1 MKRITF
7 IICFVAAA
15 FVVNAQNNPAV
26 SQANTTQQQRETAR
40 TSQDL
45 APGGSVPA
53 LYPEEDTDV
62 GPQTVLRK
70 KKPAWFRASVDAQVS
85 YTDNLLYEF
94 KDKEDGGVAVT
105 TLEAAFMTPPCIT
118 SLASYR
124 AEAGYRHQFFNYF
137 GHENV
142 LKKFDADD
150 FDFDSST
157 VFANALAQTK
167 HYQFRVGV
175 DYTRLLGFEPFHNHD
190 YEEFYHEIV
199 PRWSIQRNVRIGA
212 KTLLS
217 LAYLGSYH
225 FSEEDQPVILSG
237 SLTPAK
243 QPEDRSE
250 RWEHTFLAVYSVA
263 LPAHLVAQPY
273 YRFQY
278 TDYANRQ
285 ILASGSPETFA
296 EALFL
301 HTVGS
306 SLGWFPCE
314 NFSARVFAAYN
325 WQEAA
330 HRWRDN
336 RSPEYERLDIGAGV
350 TATLRF

>member
-7 IICFVAAA
+7 IICFLAVTFSIA
-15 FVVNAQNNPAV
+15 AQNNPAIN
-26 SQANTTQQQRETAR
+26 QATTTQQQRDTAR
-40 TSQDL
+40 VSKDF
-45 APGGSVPA
+45 APGETVPS
-53 LYPEEDTDV
+53 LYAEEDADV

-70 KKPAWFRASVDAQVS
+70 KKPTWFRASVDAQVS

-94 KDKEDGGVAVT
+94 RDKEDGGVAVT
-105 TLEAAFMTPPCIT
+105 TLEAALTTPPCIT
-118 SLASYR
+118 KLASYR
-124 AEAGYRHQFFNYF
+124 AEVGYRHQFFNYF

-142 LKKFDADD
+142 FKTFDADD

-157 VFANALAQTK
+157 VFANVLAQTK
-167 HYQFRVGV
+167 HYQFRAGI

-190 YEEFYHEIV
+190 YEEFYREVV
-199 PRWSIQRNVRIGA
+199 PRWSIQRNFRMGA
-212 KTLLS
+212 KTQLS

-225 FSEEDQPVILSG
+225 FTREDQPVTFGFPVG
-237 SLTPAK
+237 S

-250 RWEHTFLAVYSVA
+250 RWEQTVIAIYSIA
-263 LPAHLVAQPY
+263 LPAHFVAQPY

-278 TDYANRQ
+278 SDFVNRQ
-285 ILASGSPETFA
+285 TLVTPGGRRERFY

-301 HTVGS
+301 HTVGG

-314 NFSARVFAAYN
+314 NFSARVFAGYN

-336 RSPEYERLDIGAGV
+336 TSPEYERLDIGAGA